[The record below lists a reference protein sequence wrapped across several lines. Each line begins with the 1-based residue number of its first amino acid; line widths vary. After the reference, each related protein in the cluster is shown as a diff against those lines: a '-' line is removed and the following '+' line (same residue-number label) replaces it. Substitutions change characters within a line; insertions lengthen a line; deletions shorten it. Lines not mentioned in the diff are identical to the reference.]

1 MRVIPP
7 TAETATRGVL
17 TVAPNGRRRLSQGV
31 LVEASIVARL
41 LGLRLLSLEATAVLT
56 PADVTTRL
64 SGQRRTAG
72 RPPGAWPP
80 RRSAVAGRG
89 LADAVRNLDE
99 GAKLLEKAHQRSHPA
114 TSRYSRESP

>member
-1 MRVIPP
+1 VRVIPP

-17 TVAPNGRRRLSQGV
+17 TVAPDGRRRLSQGV

>member
-1 MRVIPP
+1 
-7 TAETATRGVL
+7 VL
-17 TVAPNGRRRLSQGV
+17 TVAPDGRRRLSQGV

>member
-1 MRVIPP
+1 VRVIPP
-7 TAETATRGVL
+7 TAETATRGAL